1 MNIDTLKKL
10 DQKRFQNEIIE
21 KYNEVHRNTLGLD
34 WFIFM
39 NDGYM
44 PLDKHGFPT
53 TCNNFPELLE
63 HHKFWKYQSYLY
75 ISLLQLGGIYS
86 NSNHGPLLDIGCG
99 RGGGLSVYRDY
110 FNFKS
115 LTGLDINKNQIEF
128 CQHTHQGIDF
138 VEGSAMELPFEDDAF
153 DVITNVE
160 SSNYYICYDDF
171 IKEVYRTLTPNGL
184 FLYTD
189 AFVNNTIDNV
199 IFQFTNNNFELVSNT
214 DITSNVRS
222 ACAINKYNML
232 SKSRF
237 IADVMMWDEERY
249 YANRRNEFVQSEA
262 TYNIL
267 VFKKLNIK

>member
-1 MNIDTLKKL
+1 MNINTLKKI
-10 DQKRFQNEIIE
+10 DQERFQNEIIE
-21 KYNEVHRNTLGLD
+21 KYNEVYYKTIDLD

-44 PLDKHGFPT
+44 PLDEFGFPNI
-53 TCNNFPELLE
+53 CNNFPELLE

-75 ISLLQLGGIYS
+75 ISLLQLGGIDS
-86 NSNHGPLLDIGCG
+86 TSIHGHLLDIGCG

-110 FNFKS
+110 YNFKN
-115 LTGLDINKNQIEF
+115 LTGLDLNKNQIEF
-128 CQHTHQGIDF
+128 CRQTHTDINF
-138 VEGSAMELPFEDDAF
+138 VEGSATKLPFENNTF
-153 DVITNVE
+153 NLITNVE

-171 IKEVYRTLTPNGL
+171 IKEVYRTLVPNGL

-189 AFVNNTIDNV
+189 AFFNNNIDNV
-199 IFQFTNNNFELVSNT
+199 IFQFTNNNFELMSNT

-232 SKSRF
+232 SKTRF
-237 IADVMMWDEERY
+237 IADIMMWDEERY
-249 YANRRNEFVQSEA
+249 YANRRNEFAQAEA

-267 VFKKLNIK
+267 VFKKLNIE